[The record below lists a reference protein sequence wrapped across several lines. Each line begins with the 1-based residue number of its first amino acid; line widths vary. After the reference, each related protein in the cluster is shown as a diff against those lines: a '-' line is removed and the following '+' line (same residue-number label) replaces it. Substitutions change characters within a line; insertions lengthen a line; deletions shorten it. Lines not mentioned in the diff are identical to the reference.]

1 MIRFLLVFAL
11 TVTLVGCAKA
21 TSTPVPLDKVP
32 ESLMKISR
40 EKLPDVTF
48 DRAVIKANGIYE
60 ISGKDK
66 KGKVRDVEMTAAGE
80 VSPEVE

>member
-1 MIRFLLVFAL
+1 VIRVLLMLVLAL
-11 TVTLVGCAKA
+11 TLAGCTKPS
-21 TSTPVPLDKVP
+21 STPIPLDQVP
-32 ESLMKISR
+32 ESLMKISH

-66 KGKVRDVEMTAAGE
+66 KGKVRDVEMTATGE
-80 VSPEVE
+80 VTEVE

>member
-1 MIRFLLVFAL
+1 MNRVLMVLAVV
-11 TVTLVGCAKA
+11 VTLSGCAKSS
-21 TSTPVPLDKVP
+21 STPVPLDQVP
-32 ESLMKISR
+32 ESLMKISH

-66 KGKVRDVEMTAAGE
+66 KGKVRDVEMTAAG
-80 VSPEVE
+80 VVTEVE

>member
-1 MIRFLLVFAL
+1 MIRVLLVFAL
-11 TVTLVGCAKA
+11 AVTLAGCTKSS
-21 TSTPVPLDKVP
+21 STPVPLDQVP
-32 ESLMKISR
+32 ESLMKISH

-48 DRAVIKANGIYE
+48 DRAVIKPNGIYE

-80 VSPEVE
+80 VTEVE

>member
-1 MIRFLLVFAL
+1 MRRFLAL
-11 TVTLVGCAKA
+11 IVLATLAGCAKQP
-21 TSTPVPLDKVP
+21 SKPIPLEQVP
-32 ESLMKISR
+32 ESLMKISH
-40 EKLPDVTF
+40 EKLPDVKF

-80 VSPEVE
+80 VTEVE